1 MILPVWREEAIEK
14 KHNRKAFDCGQA
26 DLNVFIAQY
35 ARKAHENGAS
45 KTYIACDEEHGSNI
59 LGFYTLSPAQVEFH
73 RVPEIARVG
82 GRYDVGGF
90 RLGRLAVDKKYQGLG
105 LGGQLLI
112 AAASRCIHASKEMG
126 GTALMID
133 AKDEQ
138 GAAWYK
144 LYGAVSL
151 VDAPLS
157 LVMPYVLFEKALEM
171 VKK

>member
-1 MILPVWREEAIEK
+1 MSLPSWQEAAIDK
-14 KHNRKAFDCGQA
+14 KHNRKGFNCGQA
-26 DLNVFIAQY
+26 DFNMFLAQY

-45 KTYIACDEEHGSNI
+45 KTYIACDPDGLTI

-73 RVPEIARVG
+73 RIPEIARSG
-82 GRYDVGGF
+82 GRYAVGGF
-90 RLGRLAVDKKYQGLG
+90 RLGRLAVDKKYQGFG

-112 AAASRCIHASKEMG
+112 AAAERCIRASAEMG

-151 VDAPLS
+151 LDAPLS
-157 LVMPYVLFEKALEM
+157 LVMPYTLFIKALA
-171 VKK
+171 KK